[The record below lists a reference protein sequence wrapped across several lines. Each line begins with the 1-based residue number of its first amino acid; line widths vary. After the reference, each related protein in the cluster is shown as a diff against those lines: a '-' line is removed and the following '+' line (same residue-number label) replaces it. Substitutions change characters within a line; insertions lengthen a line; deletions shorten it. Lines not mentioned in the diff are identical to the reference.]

1 MTLSGKMALLASLTF
16 ALVMYNAYAG
26 FITSILSVQA
36 TGIKTL
42 EDLLQNNFK
51 VGYSDLDDEFM
62 RVILYFILI
71 LNKII

>member
-1 MTLSGKMALLASLTF
+1 MPWRPETLSGKMALLSSLTF

-62 RVILYFILI
+62 RVNFYFL
-71 LNKII
+71 